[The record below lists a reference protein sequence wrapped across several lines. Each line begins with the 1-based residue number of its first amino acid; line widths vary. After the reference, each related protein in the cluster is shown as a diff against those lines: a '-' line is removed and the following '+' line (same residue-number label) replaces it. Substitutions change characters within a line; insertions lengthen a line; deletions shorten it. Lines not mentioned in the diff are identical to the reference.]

1 MKLNFTQE
9 YSEQQRA
16 EFLEA
21 LKNNDQ
27 VTLVKLFAQTLAE
40 RDKLYLAARS
50 LCSLLC
56 DSKPQEAD
64 LLLINTLNCVA
75 QEARDRQ
82 ILKQKNAPT
91 THG

>member
-1 MKLNFTQE
+1 MKLEFSQE
-9 YSEQQRA
+9 CSKQQQA

-21 LKNNDQ
+21 LENNDQ
-27 VTLVKLFAQTLAE
+27 VTLIKLFAQTLAE
-40 RDKLYLAARS
+40 RDKLYLAATS

-56 DSKPQEAD
+56 DSNPQEAN

-82 ILKQKNAPT
+82 NSKQKNAPT
-91 THG
+91 THN